1 MANIH
6 KLNYLYLT
14 KTVSTIKLDSALLQ
28 LESYIKTNSYTN
40 NTNTNVSARSLSLTS
55 PILHNVSARSL
66 SLTSPILHNVSAR
79 SLSLTSPILQFASTK
94 TKLQVEPVCEIL
106 NTIPINLTTNNAFD
120 KFLIDDPSLFNY
132 IVYYITYFC
141 YCYPFKFFDETG
153 SETSYLNMQSAVDN
167 YLDNYTTKFLESLH
181 KNSLSEVSQEKKNKF
196 YEVVLGNKSVIDFR
210 DEFLSK
216 TPYLLDDNYTTQ
228 SQLTREEI
236 KGYVDEVTMKVIEL
250 INKHNKY
257 NKIISYINQQTKQQ
271 TKNITEVNRYNLM
284 CWTEMILLNLV
295 NSTVITNPTSNSFQ
309 LVPSLNSKINK
320 GFSKADLKTRL
331 FISFLS
337 NYIDNSDNNDMFSS
351 EESKM
356 KNIRIS
362 NNTSTIDPTFVNQLY
377 KLFNIPKETPRATSK
392 NNILNLVLDVY
403 NNTSINLTTLVDFIV
418 DSWVSYQF
426 TQNED
431 YKKLVREQQTLF
443 NRIMSTAKSIQV
455 AYVVGNDDES
465 DKLSLVGPDV
475 YNKFINI
482 NPITRAIDYIR
493 VTLGTSPELEQLYYA
508 TINFNEPTAMNILNT
523 TNNENTFKDI
533 LLMHEKVD
541 SKLLTDNI
549 VKLLM
554 KYRLTQTQALYS
566 NNKLHTRELAFVD
579 NELVP
584 TEKVNDKFKLK
595 LASNVSN
602 SMNTNIPCNTISLP
616 VYKYVSSFEPTSI
629 IIPKPNGCNVGV
641 ITTDEITVLIYTKND
656 YVNGFES
663 YW

>member
-1 MANIH
+1 MASVF
-6 KLNYLYLT
+6 KTNYLYLT

-28 LESYIKTNSYTN
+28 VESFIKN
-40 NTNTNVSARSLSLTS
+40 NQNNQNTTTNVL
-55 PILHNVSARSL
+55 
-66 SLTSPILHNVSAR
+66 AR
-79 SLSLTSPILQFASTK
+79 SLSLTSPILQFALTK
-94 TKLQVEPVCEIL
+94 TKLQIEPVCEIL
-106 NTIPINLTTNNAFD
+106 NTIPINLSQNQSFD
-120 KFLIDDPSLFNY
+120 KFLIDSQEELFNY
-132 IVYYITYFC
+132 IIYYITYFC

-167 YLDNYTTKFLESLH
+167 YLDSYTTKFLESLH
-181 KNSLSEVSQEKKNKF
+181 KNSFSEVSQEKKNKF

-257 NKIISYINQQTKQQ
+257 NKIISYIDQQ
-271 TKNITEVNRYNLM
+271 TKNKTISLPTVNRYNLM
-284 CWTEMILLNLV
+284 CWTEMILLNLD
-295 NSTVITNPTSNSFQ
+295 NASVIINPTNNQLQ

-337 NYIDNSDNNDMFSS
+337 NHIDNSDNNDMFSM

-356 KNIRIS
+356 KNIKIS
-362 NNTSTIDPTFVNQLY
+362 NNVNQIDSSFVNQLY
-377 KLFNIPKETPRATSK
+377 KHFNVKIDQTSRATSK

-403 NNTSINLTTLVDFIV
+403 NYTNYNLVTLVDFIV

-431 YKKLVREQQTLF
+431 YKKLVRDQQTLF

-493 VTLGTSPELEQLYYA
+493 VTLGTSPELEQLYYS
-508 TINFNEPTAMNILNT
+508 TLNFNEPTAMNILNT
-523 TNNENTFKDI
+523 TTNEHTFKDI

-541 SKLLTDNI
+541 NKLLTDNT

-566 NNKLHTRELAFVD
+566 KNKLHTRELTFRD

-584 TEKVNDKFKLK
+584 KEAVVEGFKMK
-595 LASNVSN
+595 LSNSNVQ
-602 SMNTNIPCNTISLP
+602 SMNNNTGCNTINLP

-629 IIPKPNGCNVGV
+629 IMPKPNGCNVGV
-641 ITTDEITVLIYTKND
+641 ITTNEITVLIYTKND

>member
-1 MANIH
+1 
-6 KLNYLYLT
+6 
-14 KTVSTIKLDSALLQ
+14 
-28 LESYIKTNSYTN
+28 
-40 NTNTNVSARSLSLTS
+40 
-55 PILHNVSARSL
+55 
-66 SLTSPILHNVSAR
+66 
-79 SLSLTSPILQFASTK
+79 
-94 TKLQVEPVCEIL
+94 
-106 NTIPINLTTNNAFD
+106 
-120 KFLIDDPSLFNY
+120 
-132 IVYYITYFC
+132 
-141 YCYPFKFFDETG
+141 
-153 SETSYLNMQSAVDN
+153 MQSAVNN

-216 TPYLLDDNYTTQ
+216 TPYLLDENYTTQ

-257 NKIISYINQQTKQQ
+257 NKIISYIDQQTKQQ

-284 CWTEMILLNLV
+284 CWTEMMLLKLD
-295 NSTVITNPTSNSFQ
+295 NSSIINNPSSNQFQ

-337 NYIDNSDNNDMFSS
+337 NHIDNSDNNDMFSA
-351 EESKM
+351 EDSKM
-356 KNIRIS
+356 KNIRIT
-362 NNTSTIDPTFVNQLY
+362 NNTTQIDQTFVNQLY
-377 KLFNIPKETPRATSK
+377 KLFNIPNSITKSTSK

-403 NNTSINLTTLVDFIV
+403 NYTNYNLTTIVDVKSTSSLTFLVDFIV

-431 YKKLVREQQTLF
+431 YKKLVKTQQTLF
-443 NRIMSTAKSIQV
+443 NRIMSTAKSIQAV
-455 AYVVGNDDES
+455 YVVGNDDDS

-508 TINFNEPTAMNILNT
+508 TLNFNEPTAMNILNT

-533 LLMHEKVD
+533 LLMHEKVN
-541 SKLLTDNI
+541 SKLLTDET

-554 KYRLTQTQALYS
+554 KYRMNQTQALYAK
-566 NNKLHTRELAFVD
+566 NKLHTRELTYVD
-579 NELVP
+579 NELIPKEAVV
-584 TEKVNDKFKLK
+584 EGFKLK
-595 LASNVSN
+595 LCNNTVS
-602 SMNTNIPCNTISLP
+602 SMNNNSGCNTINLP

-629 IIPKPNGCNVGV
+629 IMPKPSGCNVGV
-641 ITTDEITVLIYTKND
+641 VSTNEITVLIYTKND

>member
-1 MANIH
+1 MSSPEQQFQA
-6 KLNYLYLT
+6 NYLYLT

-28 LESYIKTNSYTN
+28 LESFIKNNQNTTNLLIKF
-40 NTNTNVSARSLSLTS
+40 ALTKS
-55 PILHNVSARSL
+55 
-66 SLTSPILHNVSAR
+66 
-79 SLSLTSPILQFASTK
+79 
-94 TKLQVEPVCEIL
+94 KLNVEPVCELL
-106 NTIPINLTTNNAFD
+106 NTIPIDLNQNQLFD
-120 KFLIDDPSLFNY
+120 KFLIDDQEELFNY

-153 SETSYLNMQSAVDN
+153 SETSYLNMQSAVNN

-257 NKIISYINQQTKQQ
+257 NKIISYIDQQTKNK
-271 TKNITEVNRYNLM
+271 TMNITEVNRYNLM
-284 CWTEMILLNLV
+284 CWTEMMLLKLDNASII
-295 NSTVITNPTSNSFQ
+295 NNTQTNQFQ

-337 NYIDNSDNNDMFSS
+337 NHIDNSDNNDMFSM

-362 NNTSTIDPTFVNQLY
+362 NNVTQIDQTFVNQLY
-377 KLFNIPKETPRATSK
+377 KLFGVNPTNNKATSK
-392 NNILNLVLDVY
+392 NNILNLVLDVFNHTNY
-403 NNTSINLTTLVDFIV
+403 NLVTLVDFIV

-426 TQNED
+426 TLNED
-431 YKKLVREQQTLF
+431 YKKLVKTQQTLF
-443 NRIMSTAKSIQV
+443 NRIMSTAKSIQAV
-455 AYVVGNDDES
+455 YVVGNDDDS

-493 VTLGTSPELEQLYYA
+493 VTLGTSPELEQ
-508 TINFNEPTAMNILNT
+508 
-523 TNNENTFKDI
+523 
-533 LLMHEKVD
+533 
-541 SKLLTDNI
+541 
-549 VKLLM
+549 
-554 KYRLTQTQALYS
+554 
-566 NNKLHTRELAFVD
+566 
-579 NELVP
+579 
-584 TEKVNDKFKLK
+584 
-595 LASNVSN
+595 
-602 SMNTNIPCNTISLP
+602 
-616 VYKYVSSFEPTSI
+616 
-629 IIPKPNGCNVGV
+629 
-641 ITTDEITVLIYTKND
+641 
-656 YVNGFES
+656 
-663 YW
+663 

>member
-1 MANIH
+1 MSGSVSQINSSQYQ
-6 KLNYLYLT
+6 LNYLYLT

-28 LESYIKTNSYTN
+28 LESFIKN
-40 NTNTNVSARSLSLTS
+40 NQNTQNT
-55 PILHNVSARSL
+55 I
-66 SLTSPILHNVSAR
+66 I
-79 SLSLTSPILQFASTK
+79 QFASTK
-94 TKLQVEPVCEIL
+94 TKLQTEPVCEIL
-106 NTIPINLTTNNAFD
+106 NTIPINLSQNNAFD
-120 KFLIDDPSLFNY
+120 KFLVDDNTDFYNY

-153 SETSYLNMQSAVDN
+153 SETSYLNMQSAVNN

-236 KGYVDEVTMKVIEL
+236 KGYVEEVSMKVIEL

-257 NKIISYINQQTKQQ
+257 NKIINYIDQQTKNK

-284 CWTEMILLNLV
+284 CWTEMISLNLD
-295 NSTVITNPTSNSFQ
+295 NASIITNTQNNFQ

-337 NYIDNSDNNDMFSS
+337 NHIDNSDNNDMFSM

-362 NNTSTIDPTFVNQLY
+362 NNVTQISETFVKQLY
-377 KLFNIPKETPRATSK
+377 KLFNVNISQTTKATSK

-403 NNTSINLTTLVDFIV
+403 NHTSISLVSLVDFIV

-455 AYVVGNDDES
+455 AYVVGNDDDS

-523 TNNENTFKDI
+523 TTNENTFKDI

-541 SKLLTDNI
+541 SKLLTDET

-554 KYRLTQTQALYS
+554 KYRLSQTQALYS

-584 TEKVNDKFKLK
+584 TEKTSDKFKLK
-595 LASNVSN
+595 LCSNVGN
-602 SMNTNIPCNTISLP
+602 SMNVNINCNTISLP

-629 IIPKPNGCNVGV
+629 IIPKPFGCNVGV
-641 ITTDEITVLIYTKND
+641 VSTDEITVLIYTKND

-663 YW
+663 FW

>member
-1 MANIH
+1 MSSTDQQIKFKT

-28 LESYIKTNSYTN
+28 LESFIKNPSENNS
-40 NTNTNVSARSLSLTS
+40 S
-55 PILHNVSARSL
+55 ILL
-66 SLTSPILHNVSAR
+66 K
-79 SLSLTSPILQFASTK
+79 FASTK

-106 NTIPINLTTNNAFD
+106 NTIPINLNQNNNYD
-120 KFLIDDPSLFNY
+120 KYLTDDQTELFNY

-153 SETSYLNMQSAVDN
+153 SETSYLNMQSAVNN

-257 NKIISYINQQTKQQ
+257 NKIISYIDQQ
-271 TKNITEVNRYNLM
+271 TKNKNISITETNRYNLM
-284 CWTEMILLNLV
+284 CWTEMMLLKLDNASIIM
-295 NSTVITNPTSNSFQ
+295 NQQTNQLQ

-337 NYIDNSDNNDMFSS
+337 NHIDNSDNNDMFSM
-351 EESKM
+351 EESKI
-356 KNIRIS
+356 KNIRIT
-362 NNTSTIDPTFVNQLY
+362 NNVNQIDPTFVNQLY
-377 KLFNIPKETPRATSK
+377 KLFNVNISQTHKATSK

-403 NNTSINLTTLVDFIV
+403 QQTSTNLTTLVDFIV

-431 YKKLVREQQTLF
+431 YKKLVKTQQTLF
-443 NRIMSTAKSIQV
+443 NRIISTAKSIQAV
-455 AYVVGNDDES
+455 YVVGNDDDS

-508 TINFNEPTAMNILNT
+508 TLNFNEPTAMNILNT
-523 TNNENTFKDI
+523 TTNENTFKDI
-533 LLMHEKVD
+533 LLMHEKVN
-541 SKLLTDNI
+541 SKLLTDEI

-554 KYRLTQTQALYS
+554 KYRLNQTQALYAK
-566 NNKLHTRELAFVD
+566 NKLHTRELTFVD
-579 NELVP
+579 NELIP
-584 TEKVNDKFKLK
+584 SEKTNEEFKLK
-595 LASNVSN
+595 LCNNTVQT
-602 SMNTNIPCNTISLP
+602 MNNNNGCNTINLP

-629 IIPKPNGCNVGV
+629 IIPKPSGCNVGV
-641 ITTDEITVLIYTKND
+641 ITTNEITVLIYTKND

>member
-1 MANIH
+1 MASNF

-28 LESYIKTNSYTN
+28 LESFIKTQSYTN
-40 NTNTNVSARSLSLTS
+40 SQ
-55 PILHNVSARSL
+55 
-66 SLTSPILHNVSAR
+66 
-79 SLSLTSPILQFASTK
+79 ILQFASTK

-106 NTIPINLTTNNAFD
+106 NTIPINLSLNQSFD
-120 KFLIDDPSLFNY
+120 KFLIDSQTELFNY

-167 YLDNYTTKFLESLH
+167 YLDSYTTKFLESLH

-236 KGYVDEVTMKVIEL
+236 KGYVDEVTERVIEL

-257 NKIISYINQQTKQQ
+257 SKIISYINQQTKNK
-271 TKNITEVNRYNLM
+271 TKNITQANRYNLM
-284 CWTEMILLNLV
+284 CWTEMISLNLV
-295 NSTVITNPTSNSFQ
+295 NSSVIMNPTSNQFQ

-337 NYIDNSDNNDMFSS
+337 NHIDNSDNNDMFSA

-362 NNTSTIDPTFVNQLY
+362 NSVSHIDQTFINQLY
-377 KLFNIPKETPRATSK
+377 KLFNVNPKETQRATSK
-392 NNILNLVLDVY
+392 NNILNLVIDVY
-403 NNTSINLTTLVDFIV
+403 QQTSYNLTNLVDFIV

-431 YKKLVREQQTLF
+431 YKKLVKEQQTLF

-493 VTLGTSPELEQLYYA
+493 VTLGTSPELEQLYYS
-508 TINFNEPTAMNILNT
+508 TLNFNEPTAMNILNT
-523 TNNENTFKDI
+523 TTNENTFKDI
-533 LLMHEKVD
+533 LLMHEKVNN
-541 SKLLTDNI
+541 KLLTDETI
-549 VKLLM
+549 KLLM

-584 TEKVNDKFKLK
+584 TEKSNDKFKMK
-595 LASNVSN
+595 LASNVGN
-602 SMNTNIPCNTISLP
+602 SMSTNIPCNTLNLP

-629 IIPKPNGCNVGV
+629 IIPKPSGCNVGV
-641 ITTDEITVLIYTKND
+641 ISTDEITVLIYTKND

>member
-1 MANIH
+1 MSSPTTSSQIKA
-6 KLNYLYLT
+6 NYLYLT

-28 LESYIKTNSYTN
+28 LESFIKNPS
-40 NTNTNVSARSLSLTS
+40 NTNTNST
-55 PILHNVSARSL
+55 ILK
-66 SLTSPILHNVSAR
+66 
-79 SLSLTSPILQFASTK
+79 FASTK
-94 TKLQVEPVCEIL
+94 SKLNVEPVCEIL
-106 NTIPINLTTNNAFD
+106 NTIPINLSKNQLFD
-120 KFLIDDPSLFNY
+120 KFLIDDQTELLNY

-153 SETSYLNMQSAVDN
+153 SETSYLNMQSAVNN

-257 NKIISYINQQTKQQ
+257 NKIISYINQTIKP
-271 TKNITEVNRYNLM
+271 NLSITEINRYNLM
-284 CWTEMILLNLV
+284 CWTEMMLLKLDNASII
-295 NSTVITNPTSNSFQ
+295 NNPSSNQFQ

-337 NYIDNSDNNDMFSS
+337 NHIDNSDNNDMFSM
-351 EESKM
+351 EDSKM

-362 NNTSTIDPTFVNQLY
+362 NNITTIDEAFVNQLY
-377 KLFNIPKETPRATSK
+377 KLFNVKIDQTTKANSK

-403 NNTSINLTTLVDFIV
+403 NHTSYNLTNLVDFIV

-426 TQNED
+426 TINED
-431 YKKLVREQQTLF
+431 YKKLVKTQQTLF
-443 NRIMSTAKSIQV
+443 NRIISTAKSIQAV
-455 AYVVGNDDES
+455 YVVGNDDDS

-508 TINFNEPTAMNILNT
+508 TLNFNEPTAMNILNT

-533 LLMHEKVD
+533 LLMHEKVN
-541 SKLLTDNI
+541 SKLLTDESQSSHRLSGSEI
-549 VKLLM
+549 VKL
-554 KYRLTQTQALYS
+554 
-566 NNKLHTRELAFVD
+566 
-579 NELVP
+579 
-584 TEKVNDKFKLK
+584 
-595 LASNVSN
+595 
-602 SMNTNIPCNTISLP
+602 
-616 VYKYVSSFEPTSI
+616 
-629 IIPKPNGCNVGV
+629 
-641 ITTDEITVLIYTKND
+641 
-656 YVNGFES
+656 
-663 YW
+663 

>member
-1 MANIH
+1 MSSSSSKIVNINSNTTENVF

-28 LESYIKTNSYTN
+28 LESFIKSSSYTN
-40 NTNTNVSARSLSLTS
+40 NTNTDVSARSLSLTS
-55 PILHNVSARSL
+55 PI
-66 SLTSPILHNVSAR
+66 I
-79 SLSLTSPILQFASTK
+79 QFASTK

-120 KFLIDDPSLFNY
+120 KFLVDDPDIYNY

-167 YLDNYTTKFLESLH
+167 YLDSYTTKFLESLH

-236 KGYVDEVTMKVIEL
+236 KGYVDEVTERVIEL

-257 NKIISYINQQTKQQ
+257 NKIISYINQQIKPNI
-271 TKNITEVNRYNLM
+271 NITEVNRYNLM
-284 CWTEMILLNLV
+284 CWTEMILLKLDNA
-295 NSTVITNPTSNSFQ
+295 SIITNTQTNQLQ

-337 NYIDNSDNNDMFSS
+337 NHIDNSDNNDMFSA

-362 NNTSTIDPTFVNQLY
+362 NNINQIDSSFVNQLY
-377 KLFNIPKETPRATSK
+377 KLFNISSETPKATSK

-403 NNTSINLTTLVDFIV
+403 QQTSYNLTTLVDFIV

-523 TNNENTFKDI
+523 TTNENTFKDI

-602 SMNTNIPCNTISLP
+602 SFNTNINCNTLNLP

-629 IIPKPNGCNVGV
+629 IIPKPSGCNVGV

>member
-1 MANIH
+1 MANNF

-28 LESYIKTNSYTN
+28 LESFIKTNSYTN
-40 NTNTNVSARSLSLTS
+40 N
-55 PILHNVSARSL
+55 I
-66 SLTSPILHNVSAR
+66 
-79 SLSLTSPILQFASTK
+79 ILQFASTK
-94 TKLQVEPVCEIL
+94 TKLKVEPVCEIL
-106 NTIPINLTTNNAFD
+106 NTIPINLSQNQSYD
-120 KFLIDDPSLFNY
+120 KFLVDDPEIFNY

-236 KGYVDEVTMKVIEL
+236 KGYVDEVTERVIEL

-257 NKIISYINQQTKQQ
+257 NKIISYISER
-271 TKNITEVNRYNLM
+271 TKNKTISITEANRYNLM
-284 CWTEMILLNLV
+284 CWTEMISLNLV
-295 NSTVITNPTSNSFQ
+295 NSSVIMNPTNNTFQ

-337 NYIDNSDNNDMFSS
+337 NHIDNSDNNDMFST

-362 NNTSTIDPTFVNQLY
+362 NNINQLDPTFVNQLY
-377 KLFNIPKETPRATSK
+377 KIFNINTENIQHATSK

-443 NRIMSTAKSIQV
+443 NRIISTAKSIQV

-523 TNNENTFKDI
+523 TTNENTFKDI

-541 SKLLTDNI
+541 NKLLTDNI

-566 NNKLHTRELAFVD
+566 KNKLHTRELAFVD
-579 NELVP
+579 NELIPV
-584 TEKVNDKFKLK
+584 EKTNDKFKMK
-595 LASNVSN
+595 LSTTTNN
-602 SMNTNIPCNTISLP
+602 SMNVNVGCNTISLP

-641 ITTDEITVLIYTKND
+641 ISTDEITMLIYTKND

>member
-1 MANIH
+1 MSSPTSKIVNINNTH
-6 KLNYLYLT
+6 SEFQLNYLYLT

-28 LESYIKTNSYTN
+28 LESFIKN
-40 NTNTNVSARSLSLTS
+40 NQNTSNT
-55 PILHNVSARSL
+55 I
-66 SLTSPILHNVSAR
+66 I
-79 SLSLTSPILQFASTK
+79 QFASTK
-94 TKLQVEPVCEIL
+94 SKLNVEPVCEIL
-106 NTIPINLTTNNAFD
+106 NTIPINLTINQSFD
-120 KFLIDDPSLFNY
+120 KFLIDDQTELFNY

-167 YLDNYTTKFLESLH
+167 YLDSYTTKFLESLH

-236 KGYVDEVTMKVIEL
+236 KGYVDEVTERVIEL

-257 NKIISYINQQTKQQ
+257 NKIISYINERTRQSTLSLP
-271 TKNITEVNRYNLM
+271 TINRYNLM
-284 CWTEMILLNLV
+284 CWTEMISLNLV
-295 NSTVITNPTSNSFQ
+295 NSSVILNSQTNQFQ

-331 FISFLS
+331 FISFIS
-337 NYIDNSDNNDMFSS
+337 NHIDNSDNNDMFSM
-351 EESKM
+351 EESKI
-356 KNIRIS
+356 KNIRIV
-362 NNTSTIDPTFVNQLY
+362 NNVTTIDQTFVNQLY
-377 KLFNIPKETPRATSK
+377 KLFGVNSINNKATSK

-403 NNTSINLTTLVDFIV
+403 QQTNYSLVSLVDFIV

-426 TQNED
+426 TLNED
-431 YKKLVREQQTLF
+431 YKKLVKTQQTLF
-443 NRIMSTAKSIQV
+443 NRIMSTAKSIQAV
-455 AYVVGNDDES
+455 YVVGNDDDS

-508 TINFNEPTAMNILNT
+508 TLNFNEPTAMNILNT

-533 LLMHEKVD
+533 LLMHEKVN

-554 KYRLTQTQALYS
+554 KYRFNQTQALYAK
-566 NNKLHTRELAFVD
+566 NKLHTRELTFVD
-579 NELVP
+579 NELIPV
-584 TEKVNDKFKLK
+584 EKTNEKSNDEFKLR
-595 LASNVSN
+595 LCNSNVQTMNSN
-602 SMNTNIPCNTISLP
+602 NNGCNTINLP

-629 IIPKPNGCNVGV
+629 IMPKPSGCNVGV
-641 ITTDEITVLIYTKND
+641 VSTNEITVLIYTKND